1 MTGPIILGKAEYHIA
16 GKLFRRTIMAKVD
29 YKALA
34 PFIIENVGGKEN
46 VDSLTHCVTR
56 LRFRL
61 KDESLANKEALKSK
75 EGVIDVIQKGG
86 QYQVVIGN
94 AVEEAF
100 DAVMAVGGF
109 GSGGAPS
116 SAEEKPKGVVN
127 QFISVISGIFTPLLG
142 LMCGCG
148 ILKGLVAFFGAL
160 GLLSTTS
167 GTYVIINSIGD
178 VIFYFFP
185 VFVGYTAAEKFGMN
199 KFIGMAVGAAMIH
212 PSVAGLKSAEVM
224 YTVFE
229 GTVFSSNVTATFCGI
244 PVLLMNYSSTVIPA
258 ILAVWV
264 GSKVEKF
271 FKKIIPT
278 VLKMFLVPAFTLLV
292 TVVITLLAVGPVA
305 TWISD
310 IIGAAFMAL
319 HDISPVIT
327 GALVGGLWQVLVM
340 FGLHQG
346 IVPIQISNLMANGY
360 ENVICCMQAVPFVT
374 CAVVFAVY
382 VKTRNKKTKETA
394 LPAAISSF
402 FGVSEPSIYG
412 ITLPLKTPFIIT
424 LIASAVGGAIMGLL
438 DVKKYNM
445 GGLGLFAF
453 PAYINP
459 ETGFDMSFYGVLIA
473 VGVAMVLGFVLTMI
487 LFKDKD
493 GVEVQDPRASKEA
506 VKKKIRR

>member
-1 MTGPIILGKAEYHIA
+1 
-16 GKLFRRTIMAKVD
+16 MAKVD

-75 EGVIDVIQKGG
+75 EGIIDVIQKGG

-258 ILAVWV
+258 VLAVWV

-278 VLKMFLVPAFTLLV
+278 VLKMFWFQ
-292 TVVITLLAVGPVA
+292 
-305 TWISD
+305 
-310 IIGAAFMAL
+310 
-319 HDISPVIT
+319 H
-327 GALVGGLWQVLVM
+327 
-340 FGLHQG
+340 
-346 IVPIQISNLMANGY
+346 
-360 ENVICCMQAVPFVT
+360 
-374 CAVVFAVY
+374 
-382 VKTRNKKTKETA
+382 
-394 LPAAISSF
+394 LPC
-402 FGVSEPSIYG
+402 
-412 ITLPLKTPFIIT
+412 
-424 LIASAVGGAIMGLL
+424 
-438 DVKKYNM
+438 
-445 GGLGLFAF
+445 
-453 PAYINP
+453 
-459 ETGFDMSFYGVLIA
+459 
-473 VGVAMVLGFVLTMI
+473 
-487 LFKDKD
+487 
-493 GVEVQDPRASKEA
+493 
-506 VKKKIRR
+506 

>member
-75 EGVIDVIQKGG
+75 EGIIDVIQKGG

-244 PVLLMNYSSTVIPA
+244 PVLLMNYSQTVIP
-258 ILAVWV
+258 IIFEL
-264 GSKVEKF
+264 F
-271 FKKIIPT
+271 FYSHSGC
-278 VLKMFLVPAFTLLV
+278 F
-292 TVVITLLAVGPVA
+292 
-305 TWISD
+305 
-310 IIGAAFMAL
+310 
-319 HDISPVIT
+319 
-327 GALVGGLWQVLVM
+327 
-340 FGLHQG
+340 
-346 IVPIQISNLMANGY
+346 
-360 ENVICCMQAVPFVT
+360 
-374 CAVVFAVY
+374 
-382 VKTRNKKTKETA
+382 
-394 LPAAISSF
+394 SS
-402 FGVSEPSIYG
+402 
-412 ITLPLKTPFIIT
+412 
-424 LIASAVGGAIMGLL
+424 
-438 DVKKYNM
+438 
-445 GGLGLFAF
+445 LGWFQ
-453 PAYINP
+453 
-459 ETGFDMSFYGVLIA
+459 S
-473 VGVAMVLGFVLTMI
+473 
-487 LFKDKD
+487 
-493 GVEVQDPRASKEA
+493 
-506 VKKKIRR
+506 